1 VTHVLTFPLAFG
13 SGDFG
18 VIDMALLSVI
28 RRWHFREGMP
38 IREIERRTGLSRNT
52 IRKYLR
58 AGTVEPKFKVPDRP
72 SKLDP
77 FAEKLSTWLR
87 IEAGKSR
94 KQRRTAKQM
103 HADLVVLGYAGSYGR
118 VAAFVRAWKADR
130 HREQQTSGRGTFV
143 PLVFAPGETF
153 QFDWSEDWALLAGE
167 RTKLQVAHSKLSHS
181 RAFIVRAYLLQT
193 HEMLFDALTQAFR
206 VLGGVPQRGIFDN
219 MKTAVDRIGTGKARQ
234 INARFAAM
242 ASHYLFEPEFCNPAS
257 GWEKGQVEKNV
268 QDARRRLW
276 QPLPSFPD
284 IDTLNAWLEE
294 RCIEQWGQI
303 QHGGLPGSIA
313 DVHADE
319 VASLMP
325 LGHPFDGFVEH
336 TKRVSPTCLIHFE
349 RNRYSVPASFANR
362 PVSLRVYPERIVIA
376 AEGQIL
382 CQHARII
389 ERSHHLPGRTIY
401 DWRHYLAVIQRKPGA
416 LRNGAPF
423 TEMPEAFRQLQGHLL
438 KRPGGD
444 REMVEILAL
453 VLQHEEQAVLCAVE
467 LALEAGVATKT
478 HILNLLHRLIDDKAT
493 GVAAIDAPQA
503 LGLRREPKANVER
516 YDTLRGK
523 DLRHAS

>member
-1 VTHVLTFPLAFG
+1 
-13 SGDFG
+13 
-18 VIDMALLSVI
+18 MALLSVI

-58 AGTVEPKFKVPDRP
+58 SGTVEPVFKVSVRP

-77 FAEKLSTWLR
+77 FAEKLSGWLK
-87 IEAGKSR
+87 IEVGKSR
-94 KQRRTAKQM
+94 KQRRTARQM
-103 HADLVVLGYAGSYGR
+103 HADLVVLGYDGSYER

-130 HREQQTSGRGTFV
+130 QREQQTSGRGTFV
-143 PLVFAPGETF
+143 PLVFAPGEAF
-153 QFDWSEDWALLAGE
+153 QFDWSEDWALLGGE
-167 RTKLQVAHSKLSHS
+167 RTKLQVAHTKLSHS
-181 RAFIVRAYLLQT
+181 RAFTVRAYLLQT

-206 VLGGVPQRGIFDN
+206 VLGGVPRRGIFDN
-219 MKTAVDRIGTGKARQ
+219 MRTAVDRIGTGKARQ

-284 IDTLNAWLEE
+284 LDALNAWLEE
-294 RCIEQWGQI
+294 RCIEQWSQI
-303 QHGGLPGSIA
+303 VHGGLPGSVA
-313 DVHADE
+313 DVHAGE

-325 LGHPFDGFVEH
+325 LGRPFDGFVEH
-336 TKRVSPTCLIHFE
+336 TKRVSPTCLVHFE

-362 PVSLRVYPERIVIA
+362 PVSLRIYPDRIVIA
-376 AEGQIL
+376 AEGQVL
-382 CQHARII
+382 CEHGRII
-389 ERSHHLPGRTIY
+389 ERSHHLPGRTVY

-423 TEMPEAFRQLQGHLL
+423 TEMPDAFRRLQNHLL

-444 REMVEILAL
+444 REMAEILAL
-453 VLQHEEQAVLCAVE
+453 VLQHDEQAVLCAVE
-467 LALEAGVATKT
+467 LALEAGVPTKT
-478 HILNLLHRLIDDKAT
+478 HTLNILHRLTDGKAPP
-493 GVAAIDAPQA
+493 ASPIDAPQA
-503 LGLRREPKANVER
+503 LRLTREPVANVER
-516 YDTLRGK
+516 YDGLR
-523 DLRHAS
+523 DRELRHAS